1 MLKTILNTVK
11 GRQREGSKTGLLIT
25 AATTGV
31 TIARYFGKRS
41 IYGVIGGI
49 GVTLAADY
57 IQKKYKKNIEPT
69 VSDKPALDKK

>member
-1 MLKTILNTVK
+1 MLKNIMNSVSK
-11 GRQREGSKTGLLIT
+11 SQGQGSKTGLLVT

-31 TIARYFGKRS
+31 TIAKLLGKRS

-57 IQKKYKKNIEPT
+57 IQKKYYKNLAKKEIA
-69 VSDKPALDKK
+69 K